1 VVTPP
6 PSDPEKVRSLRAE
19 LPATAAG
26 IFMNAGTCGP
36 IPATA
41 ARTAAEV
48 AERELTVGRAHRD
61 AYEELLVRM
70 DEARASVAAVLGTT
84 LDRVA
89 LTHSTTEGMC
99 LAIDAVSWRRG
110 DRVITTNSEHPG
122 ITAPLAML
130 HDRVGV
136 EIDVVDVGDG
146 GDDARIVAGIE
157 AALRK
162 ETRLVAVSH
171 VLWTTGAILPAAR
184 IVEAAHAQGV
194 PVALDGAQAA
204 GVIPLD
210 VDAIGA
216 EFYAVPG
223 QKWLL
228 GPEGTGALA
237 VSREALGWAEP
248 SFAGFFSSATP
259 YAVGR
264 EHIWADA
271 RRFESAGFH
280 KPSIVALARSVGWLS
295 MYVGLP
301 WAHARAGALARD
313 AVDRLARIP
322 GVTVATP
329 RAGAATLVTFSI
341 HGWGAQAIVDELGRR
356 IFLIARPIPGT
367 DRVRLSVGWWNT
379 EDEVGRVVDA
389 VGELARHT
397 PETLP
402 RRPAIA
408 IVDAVAEMG
417 DR

>member
-1 VVTPP
+1 MVIPP
-6 PSDPEKVRSLRAE
+6 VSDPEKVRSLRAE
-19 LPATAAG
+19 LPAVAAG

-36 IPATA
+36 IPATS
-41 ARTAAEV
+41 ARSAAEV
-48 AERELTVGRAHRD
+48 AERELTVGRAHPD

-70 DEARASVAAVLGTT
+70 DEARASLAAVLGTT
-84 LDRVA
+84 LDRIA

-99 LAIDAVSWRRG
+99 LAIDAIPWRRG
-110 DRVITTNSEHPG
+110 DRVVTTDQEHPG

-130 HDRVGV
+130 RDRVGV
-136 EIDVVDVGDG
+136 EIDAVDVGDG
-146 GDDARIVAGIE
+146 GDEDRVVAGVE
-157 AALRK
+157 AAIRR

-171 VLWTTGAILPAAR
+171 VLWTTGATLPAAR

-204 GVIPLD
+204 GAIPLD
-210 VDAIGA
+210 LDAIGA

-228 GPEGTGALA
+228 GPEGTGAVA
-237 VSREALGWAEP
+237 VSAAALGWAEP

-259 YAVGR
+259 YSVGR
-264 EHIWADA
+264 VHLWADA

-301 WAHARAGALARD
+301 WAHARAAALARD
-313 AVDRLARIP
+313 AAQRLARIP

-329 RAGAATLVTFSI
+329 ASNGATLVTFSVR
-341 HGWGAQAIVDELGRR
+341 GWDGQAALDELGRR
-356 IFLIARPIPGT
+356 IFLIARRIPGT
-367 DRVRLSVGWWNT
+367 QRVRLSVGWWNT
-379 EDEVGRVVDA
+379 EDEVGRVIDA

-397 PETLP
+397 PDTLP
-402 RRPAIA
+402 RRPTIA
-408 IVDAVAEMG
+408 IVDAVADLGE
-417 DR
+417 R

>member
-1 VVTPP
+1 
-6 PSDPEKVRSLRAE
+6 
-19 LPATAAG
+19 
-26 IFMNAGTCGP
+26 
-36 IPATA
+36 
-41 ARTAAEV
+41 
-48 AERELTVGRAHRD
+48 
-61 AYEELLVRM
+61 
-70 DEARASVAAVLGTT
+70 
-84 LDRVA
+84 
-89 LTHSTTEGMC
+89 
-99 LAIDAVSWRRG
+99 
-110 DRVITTNSEHPG
+110 
-122 ITAPLAML
+122 
-130 HDRVGV
+130 
-136 EIDVVDVGDG
+136 
-146 GDDARIVAGIE
+146 
-157 AALRK
+157 
-162 ETRLVAVSH
+162 
-171 VLWTTGAILPAAR
+171 
-184 IVEAAHAQGV
+184 
-194 PVALDGAQAA
+194 VALDGAQAA

-356 IFLIARPIPGT
+356 IFLISRPIPGT
-367 DRVRLSVGWWNT
+367 DRTRLSVGWWNT
-379 EDEVGRVVDA
+379 EDEIGRVVDA

>member
-1 VVTPP
+1 VSTPP
-6 PSDPEKVRSLRAE
+6 PSDPAKVRALRAE

-36 IPATA
+36 IPVTA
-41 ARTAAEV
+41 ARAAAEV
-48 AERELTVGRAHRD
+48 AEHELTVGRAHRD
-61 AYEELLVRM
+61 AYDELLLRM
-70 DEARASVAAVLGTT
+70 DEARASIAAIVGTSF
-84 LDRVA
+84 DRVA
-89 LTHSTTEGMC
+89 MTHSTTEGMC
-99 LAIDAVSWRRG
+99 LAVDAVAWRRG
-110 DRVITTNSEHPG
+110 DRIVTTDNEHPG

-130 HDRVGV
+130 RDRVGV
-136 EIDVVDVGDG
+136 EIDVVAVGDG
-146 GDDARIVAGIE
+146 GDEDRVVAGIE
-157 AALRK
+157 AAIRR

-184 IVEAAHAQGV
+184 IVEVAHAQGV

-204 GVIPLD
+204 GAIPLD

-216 EFYAVPG
+216 EFYALPG

-259 YAVGR
+259 YSVGR
-264 EHIWADA
+264 DHLWADA
-271 RRFESAGFH
+271 RRFESAGFN
-280 KPSIVALARSVGWLS
+280 KPSIVALARSTGWLS

-301 WAHARAGALARD
+301 WSHARAAALARD
-313 AVDRLARIP
+313 AAERLARIP

-329 RAGAATLVTFSI
+329 RSNAATLVSFSVR
-341 HGWGAQAIVDELGRR
+341 GWGAQAVVDELGRR
-356 IFLIARPIPGT
+356 IFLIARAIPGT
-367 DRVRLSVGWWNT
+367 GLLRLSVGWWNT
-379 EDEVGRVVDA
+379 EDEVGRVADA
-389 VGELARHT
+389 VGEIARHT

-402 RRPAIA
+402 RRPAIS
-408 IVDAVAEMG
+408 IVDAVADMG